1 MLTVSRTNRWL
12 KSIRWLTGILL
23 LSIFCAPAV
32 YALHDPHGDKG
43 VFLVATEQLH
53 GTSFQEAVILLTHYS
68 ARGVT
73 GLTINRPT
81 DIPLNEALPNIRQLN
96 QHTDLLYLG
105 GPVSTNE
112 IFVLVRTKQP
122 RKSMHHIID
131 DIYFSTGNNA
141 FGWPLAGTARTYAGY
156 AGWAARQLQNEI
168 NRGDWLVIQTNSA
181 IIFEQDPSK
190 LWNRLIKTWS
200 GDWI

>member
-1 MLTVSRTNRWL
+1 
-12 KSIRWLTGILL
+12 LL
-23 LSIFCAPAV
+23 FSIFHTPAISAP
-32 YALHDPHGDKG
+32 HNPHGDKG

-81 DIPLNEALPNIRQLN
+81 DIPLSEALPNIHQFN
-96 QHTDLLYLG
+96 QHTEPLYLG
-105 GPVSTNE
+105 GPVSTNA

-122 RKSMHHIID
+122 RKSMHHIIN

-141 FGWPLAGTARTYAGY
+141 FGGPLSGTVRTYAGY
-156 AGWAARQLQNEI
+156 AGWTAHQLQNEI
-168 NRGDWLVIQTNSA
+168 SRGDWLVIQTEPA
-181 IIFEQDPSK
+181 IVFEQDPSR
-190 LWNRLIKTWS
+190 LWNRLMKTWS

>member
-1 MLTVSRTNRWL
+1 MLTISRTNRL
-12 KSIRWLTGILL
+12 LESIRWLTGILL

-32 YALHDPHGDKG
+32 SAMLNPHGDEG

-53 GTSFQEAVILLTHYS
+53 GTSFQEAVILLTHNNK
-68 ARGVT
+68 RGAT

-81 DIPLNEALPNIRQLN
+81 DIPLNEALPNIRHLDQR
-96 QHTDLLYLG
+96 TEPLYLG
-105 GPVSTNE
+105 GPVSTHT

-122 RKSMHHIID
+122 HKNMLRIAD
-131 DIYFSTGNNA
+131 DIYFSTGKNA
-141 FGWPLAGTARTYAGY
+141 FGRPLADTVRTYAGY

-168 NRGDWLVIQTNSA
+168 NRGDWLVIHANPA
-181 IIFEQDPSK
+181 IIFEDNPSK

>member
-1 MLTVSRTNRWL
+1 LPAPRTNPAL
-12 KSIRWLTGILL
+12 KSAHWLAGILL
-23 LSIFCAPAV
+23 FSIFHTPAIC
-32 YALHDPHGDKG
+32 ALHNPHGDKG

-81 DIPLNEALPNIRQLN
+81 DIPLSEALPNIHQFN
-96 QHTDLLYLG
+96 QHTEPLYLG
-105 GPVSTNE
+105 GPVSTNA

-122 RKSMHHIID
+122 RKSMHHIIN

-141 FGWPLAGTARTYAGY
+141 FGGPLAGTVRTYAGY
-156 AGWAARQLQNEI
+156 AGWTAHQLQNEI
-168 NRGDWLVIQTNSA
+168 SRGDWLVIQTEPA
-181 IIFEQDPSK
+181 IVFEQDPSR
-190 LWNRLIKTWS
+190 LWNRLMKTWS